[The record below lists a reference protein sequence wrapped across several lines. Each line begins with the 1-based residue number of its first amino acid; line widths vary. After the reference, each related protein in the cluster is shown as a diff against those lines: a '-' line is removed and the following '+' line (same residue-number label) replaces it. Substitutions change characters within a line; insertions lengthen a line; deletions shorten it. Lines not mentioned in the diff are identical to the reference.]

1 MIISKFVTANGL
13 KLHLLDHGT
22 EGKPPLVCLH
32 GLTGN
37 AHNFDVLAPHLN
49 GSYHVRS
56 LDVRGR
62 GDSAWGPPDEYDAPH
77 YVADLKSLADALD
90 LKCFSLIGTSMGGVI
105 SILFASTY
113 PERVERVVL
122 NDIGPEI
129 DPAGI
134 RRIGGYVGNSP
145 SEFKDI
151 SEVVTYYR
159 ENYPPMAS
167 MGEGTLTEA
176 VKWSVKPIAGGK
188 LGWKMDPAVRAP
200 MRPSSGAQPAS
211 GIPAAANIWPQYER
225 IAAPILI
232 VRGAESDILSRA
244 TARRMCESVRNAR
257 TIEVPGVGHAPSL
270 LEPECLSAIMD
281 FLAG

>member
-1 MIISKFVTANGL
+1 MNLSKFVTANGL
-13 KLHLLDHGT
+13 KQHLLDHGT
-22 EGKPPLVCLH
+22 EGKPPLICLH

-37 AHNFDVLAPHLN
+37 AHNFDALAPHLT

-56 LDVRGR
+56 IDVRGR
-62 GDSAWGPPDEYDAPH
+62 GDSEWGPPDEYDAPH
-77 YVADLKSLADALD
+77 YIADLKCLADALD
-90 LKCFSLIGTSMGGVI
+90 LKGFSLIGTSMGGVI

-113 PERVERVVL
+113 PDRVDRLVL

-145 SEFKDI
+145 SAFNNI

-167 MGEGTLTEA
+167 MGEGILTEA

-188 LGWKMDPAVRAP
+188 LGWKMDPAVRAS
-200 MRPSSGAQPAS
+200 MRPNAGTQPAS
-211 GIPAAANIWPQYER
+211 GVQAASLWLQYEG
-225 IAAPILI
+225 ITAPILI
-232 VRGAESDILSRA
+232 VRGADSDILSRA

-257 TIEVPGVGHAPSL
+257 IIEVPGVGHAPSL
-270 LEPECLSAIMD
+270 LEPESLSATID